1 MGQQLVLRTVLRRS
15 KNNFRNQNSCFLLK
29 SHLVVVFRGINPHL
43 SNAISQQPLS
53 YWQKCYSLNLS
64 ETKTLGGCIH
74 ENKFE
79 NSYLMKQMQIT
90 RVFRGDTL
98 KAA

>member
-29 SHLVVVFRGINPHL
+29 SHLVIVFRGINPHL
-43 SNAISQQPLS
+43 SNAISQQPLN

-64 ETKTLGGCIH
+64 ETKTLGGLDGGGLFAQICPFVSIFILPWLAGDCI
-74 ENKFE
+74 
-79 NSYLMKQMQIT
+79 
-90 RVFRGDTL
+90 R
-98 KAA
+98 